1 MRAGEGVTLIPVLG
15 QGKRRRNQ
23 AQQEVEQHQISQAK
37 WVQEGWVHCS
47 E

>member
-1 MRAGEGVTLIPVLG
+1 MGADEGVTDICVLG
-15 QGKRRRNQ
+15 QGKRGRSQ
-23 AQQEVEQHQISQAK
+23 AQEEVEQHQISQAK